1 MRRERLLLLGS
12 LVLSGCGGDPLVG
25 EPEVPSLPA
34 ASVAEAFAPK
44 PTSAPPAGERA
55 TDRFSTPKGT
65 LSVMAI
71 EHASFVLGWEDKA
84 IYVDPAGRSLADAT
98 LPQADAILITDPHY
112 DHLDPV
118 WVSRLRQARTVVV
131 GPEAAAAR
139 APIDVVLHN
148 GETRAVL
155 GIEVRAVPSYNI
167 TRGPVAGLRYHEK
180 GRDNGYVLDFG
191 GLRVYVSG
199 DTDCTPEIEA
209 LERIDIAFIG
219 MNVPY
224 AMTPTEA
231 STCIAAFH
239 PSVVIPYAYR
249 HADMSTFDL
258 AKIAP
263 SVELRRLN
271 FYLPVDML
279 RQHAYQ
285 VFSQGMWGWADD
297 LLDLAKVR
305 DPQGDADWRVQ
316 MTRRWLRE
324 YERQWPF

>member
-1 MRRERLLLLGS
+1 MRRGHLLLLCS
-12 LVLSGCGGDPLVG
+12 LALPACEGNLLVG
-25 EPEVPSLPA
+25 EPEGVAVPA
-34 ASVAEAFAPK
+34 ASAAEAFA
-44 PTSAPPAGERA
+44 GERV
-55 TDRFSTPKGT
+55 TDRFSTPNGT
-65 LSVMAI
+65 LSVMPI
-71 EHASFVLGWEDKA
+71 EHASFVLGWQGKA
-84 IYVDPAGRSLADAT
+84 IYVDPSGRSIADAT
-98 LPQADAILITDPHY
+98 LPRADAILITDPHY

-118 WVSRLRQARTVVV
+118 YVSRLRQPGTVVV

-139 APIDVVLHN
+139 APMDVILHN
-148 GETRAVL
+148 GETRSLL
-155 GIEVRAVPSYNI
+155 GIQVTAVSAYNM

-180 GRDNGYVLDFG
+180 GRDNGYLLDFG

-209 LERIDIAFIG
+209 LQRVDVAFIG

-224 AMTPTEA
+224 AMTPLEA
-231 STCIAAFH
+231 SQCIAAFH

-258 AKIAP
+258 AKIQP
-263 SVELRRLN
+263 GTELRRRN
-271 FYLPVDML
+271 FYLSLDLL

-285 VFSQGMWGWADD
+285 VFAQGMWGWADD
-297 LLDLAKVR
+297 LLDLAKIR
-305 DPQGDADWRVQ
+305 DPKGDEDWRVQ